1 MTQYALRQRKQNGA
15 KQRKQQSKKKQS
27 KTQQQSR
34 DAGLYLDA
42 TRRDITS
49 SLHKFL
55 GETSYRSHH
64 LTRTFSIGA
73 SENDR
78 ETKARANKNDR
89 NERKKKKSA
98 CESEREITL

>member
-1 MTQYALRQRKQNGA
+1 MTQYALWQRKQNRASRA

-42 TRRDITS
+42 TRRGITS

-73 SENDR
+73 SA
-78 ETKARANKNDR
+78 KY
-89 NERKKKKSA
+89 
-98 CESEREITL
+98 

>member
-15 KQRKQQSKKKQS
+15 SRAKQRKSKKKQS

-42 TRRDITS
+42 TRRGITS

-73 SENDR
+73 SA
-78 ETKARANKNDR
+78 KY
-89 NERKKKKSA
+89 
-98 CESEREITL
+98 